1 MNLDSYTLVT
11 LVYWRRVL
19 HIHFSEN
26 RKNEY
31 FHFYLLDFWVRYLYL
46 LLFQETVLQNK
57 LQKKILKVLYG
68 ALIIEA

>member
-1 MNLDSYTLVT
+1 M
-11 LVYWRRVL
+11 
-19 HIHFSEN
+19 F
-26 RKNEY
+26 
-31 FHFYLLDFWVRYLYL
+31 